1 METKKY
7 SNVALES
14 TDLNYL
20 DKNGVSKSLGLFAID
35 DFWREVLLYR
45 DDHRLS
51 LPLRQINGRP
61 FSLVVT
67 PTLKGKWDRA
77 SENIKQMASSI
88 NSRLGERER
97 REARKILFLP
107 ILKAIN
113 ELSGSE
119 MGEIS
124 LKALLNGTY
133 GESDKAHLPTINYLS
148 ALDYYCDK
156 SPLSVDEEFLAEA
169 YMKISGQEE
178 LTSFYREVGA
188 ASKINFSRFGG
199 YEQEKAPAG
208 HIEEYMDPL
217 FSYLSDSSTALP
229 PFAIAAIIAF
239 YLPYVSPVSD
249 GNDALAA
256 ILLKGFLACRYGSDV
271 FALPFE
277 RWLLPSKERE
287 QALRNVRSSGDLTY
301 FLDFLEKGIGKM
313 ATEINDSVNNARIAV
328 FSPEYNQLSEE
339 EKTIASQ
346 KALEQPLPPKNEQL
360 TFDAFLEEEEKK
372 EEIDVAE
379 PSLAP
384 FVMAEE
390 PPAQKEEEAA
400 PIKEPPEA
408 PKKAALPPQGNITE
422 EEMRERARHA
432 IASAYE
438 PDVLTEK
445 EAKDYMR
452 YLLETNPNL
461 NRKQASF
468 LSTHCTPG
476 RFYSIQQ
483 YKAHAH
489 CVYETARTSMDKLAI
504 EGYYEKMQVKNKF
517 VYTPKKRS

>member
-7 SNVALES
+7 TNVALES

-45 DDHRLS
+45 DDYRLS
-51 LPLRQINGRP
+51 LPLHQIGGRP
-61 FSLVVT
+61 FTLVLT
-67 PTLKGKWDRA
+67 PTLKGKWERA
-77 SENIKQMASSI
+77 SEAIKQMVSAI
-88 NSRLGERER
+88 NSRLGEKER
-97 REARKILFLP
+97 KEARKTLFLP

-124 LKALLNGTY
+124 IKALLNGTY

-148 ALDYYCDK
+148 ALDFYCDK
-156 SPLSVDEEFLAEA
+156 SPLSVNEEFLAEA
-169 YMKISGQEE
+169 YMKISGQGE

-188 ASKINFSRFGG
+188 ASKAAFSRFGG
-199 YEQEKAPAG
+199 YDQEKAPAG

-217 FSYLSDSSTALP
+217 FSYLSDPSAALS
-229 PFAIAAIIAF
+229 PFALAAIIAF
-239 YLPYVSPVSD
+239 YVPYVSPVAE
-249 GNDALAA
+249 GNDALSS
-256 ILLKGFLACRYGSDV
+256 ILLKGFLASQYGSDV
-271 FALPFE
+271 FSLPFE

-301 FLDFLEKGIGKM
+301 FLDFVEKSIGRM
-313 ATEINDSVNNARIAV
+313 SSEVIESVNNARIAV

-339 EKTIASQ
+339 EKSIASQ

-360 TFDAFLEEEEKK
+360 TFDAFLEEEKG
-372 EEIDVAE
+372 
-379 PSLAP
+379 
-384 FVMAEE
+384 
-390 PPAQKEEEAA
+390 EEAKDITESPVA
-400 PIKEPPEA
+400 LSPSEEATA
-408 PKKAALPPQGNITE
+408 PKETPSVEEKAETAKKNALPPQGSITE
-422 EEMRERARHA
+422 EEMRERARRA
-432 IASAYE
+432 IASSYE

-489 CVYETARTSMDKLAI
+489 CVYETARTSMDKLAL